1 MIPTVAISSFLVPL
15 PNRACFP
22 QPVHKSAHCT
32 TRLYAKL
39 HAYFDRHPSRCSFTL
54 LWLSEKISLTRCSLP
69 RGHTVSH
76 EVLAVHG
83 LNKLELLADVTH
95 RPRDRSSIR
104 LLVEDVAI
112 QRAC

>member
-1 MIPTVAISSFLVPL
+1 MIPTVANTSFLVPL
-15 PNRACFP
+15 PDRACIP
-22 QPVHKSAHCT
+22 QSVHKSAHR

-54 LWLSEKISLTRCSLP
+54 LWLSEEISLTHCCSLP

-83 LNKLELLADVTH
+83 LNKLELLPDVTH